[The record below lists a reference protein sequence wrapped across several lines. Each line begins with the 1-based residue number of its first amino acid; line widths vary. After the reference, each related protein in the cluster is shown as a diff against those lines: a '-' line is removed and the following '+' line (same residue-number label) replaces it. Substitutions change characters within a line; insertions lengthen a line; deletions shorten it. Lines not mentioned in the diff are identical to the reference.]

1 MAEPF
6 ELPVRTTAPIRE
18 DISRRNI
25 SKSEN
30 AGTPVTPPTRY
41 ISSTYSTP
49 GSTFG
54 QEQDAIILELNSR
67 YIKAGIEGES
77 YPQCRY
83 NFTPSVA
90 KRVGDYRQY
99 LPNYVRPKESLDT
112 WGEGYEL
119 WRNDIRGLSLGL
131 LSDNMERAIREIN
144 NKHLLVDAGIARLV
158 LVVPSLLPHPV
169 LSSVLQTLFERWPYS
184 SITLLPTATTTLIAA
199 GLRSGLV
206 VDFDWEET
214 VVTAV
219 YEYREVRSFR
229 TTRAT
234 KMTNK
239 NVATWIKESLQP
251 EDRFDLEIVEEVLK
265 RMGENICTTDPDHDD
280 ERALQED
287 DVVIDWPTD
296 SFSRPISFS
305 KRGMQAQIAETML
318 GREGE
323 SYPDDEELPLQRIIY
338 NTLLAAPPDIRGIC
352 ISRIVFTG
360 DGSENQGLV
369 SAVLKS
375 FTTLVEHRG
384 WNGVQGSRS
393 RAVRSTGPV
402 EAKPAGDSGLAQ
414 TKPRS
419 ADAKHDDVQ
428 LSKDKLAEE
437 RYLREKAK
445 HTQPVVH
452 GSVRQVESLGPWCGA
467 SLITALRVKS
477 FVEIQRDRFLAHG
490 LGGASRELDVS
501 VVPQQGRGP
510 LSTRSK
516 AGERTSWTLS
526 GWG

>member
-6 ELPVRTTAPIRE
+6 DLPVRTTVPARE
-18 DISRRNI
+18 DVSRRNI

-30 AGTPVTPPTRY
+30 AAAPVTPPARY

-54 QEQDAIILELNSR
+54 QEQDAIIIELNSR
-67 YIKAGIEGES
+67 YIKAGIEGET

-99 LPNYVRPKESLDT
+99 LPDHVRAKGSLDT

-119 WRNDIRGLSLGL
+119 WKNDIRGMSLGL
-131 LSDNMERAIREIN
+131 LSDNLERAVRELN
-144 NKHLLVDAGIARLV
+144 NKHLLVDAGIARLI

-169 LSSVLQTLFERWPYS
+169 LSTVLQTLFERWTYP

-206 VDFDWEET
+206 VDMDWEET

-219 YEYREVRSFR
+219 YEYREVRSSR
-229 TTRAT
+229 TTRAM
-234 KMTNK
+234 KMMTRN
-239 NVATWIKESLQP
+239 AASWMKESLQP
-251 EDRFDLEIVEEVLK
+251 EDRFDLELVEEVLK
-265 RMGENICTTDPDHDD
+265 RMGEHVCTEDTSQD
-280 ERALQED
+280 EDKETLPED
-287 DVVIDWPTD
+287 DVVVDWPTD
-296 SFSRPISFS
+296 SFSRPVSFS
-305 KRGMQAQIAETML
+305 KSGMRAQMMETML
-318 GREGE
+318 GRQGE
-323 SYPDDEELPLQRIIY
+323 SYPDDEELPLHRVIY
-338 NTLLAAPPDIRGIC
+338 NTLLAVPPDIRGIC

-360 DGSENQGLV
+360 DGSENKGMV

-375 FTTLVEHRG
+375 FTTLLEDRG
-384 WNGVQGSRS
+384 WNGIQGLRS
-393 RAVRSTGPV
+393 RVGSSSQ
-402 EAKPAGDSGLAQ
+402 AKRPEYSQLAQ
-414 TKPRS
+414 YRAKA
-419 ADAKHDDVQ
+419 ADAKHDDTL
-428 LSKDKLAEE
+428 LSEKSLAEE
-437 RYLREKAK
+437 RYLLEKAK
-445 HTQPVVH
+445 HMQPVVH
-452 GSVRQVESLGPWCGA
+452 GSVRQVESLGAWCGA

-477 FVEIQRDRFLAHG
+477 FVEIQRDRFLAQG